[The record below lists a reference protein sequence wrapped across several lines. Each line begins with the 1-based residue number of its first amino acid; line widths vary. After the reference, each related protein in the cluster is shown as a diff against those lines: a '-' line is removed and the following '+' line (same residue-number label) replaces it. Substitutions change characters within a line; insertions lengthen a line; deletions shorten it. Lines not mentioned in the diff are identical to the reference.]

1 MTTENNN
8 VNNIE
13 ATGVNPTV
21 DSGATEQVKP
31 TQENTTVEGV
41 TEKVQENPV
50 EGPTSP
56 VDNQGNINTQV
67 DNKNATTDQPDAS
80 NKTSDEVDDLKRK
93 LEEYRLKEEE
103 LKNLSQRLG
112 TDKQGD
118 VQIAAAYQQL
128 DIVNN
133 QAQQAYIQLC
143 NEFGVDY
150 RPDKIEASAKEL
162 LEKNPQGYY
171 DLQYRLNQ
179 LDTIVENKR
188 AEVGN
193 FIHARQMETARAKY
207 EQVLNASPAI
217 ANAMNAYL
225 GANQGYNPIE
235 LMDNFMELATPM
247 YREAFEYGKLYAQQ
261 EAMKANN
268 QPANILN
275 NSTIVNNSGYTAE
288 TPKIFTRTEI
298 ANMDDATFAKYE
310 KEIDRQV
317 KAGLI
322 K

>member
-1 MTTENNN
+1 MTTENTNT
-8 VNNIE
+8 NITE
-13 ATGVNPTV
+13 ATSVNTTV
-21 DSGATEQVKP
+21 DSGATEQAIV
-31 TQENTTVEGV
+31 QENTTVDGV
-41 TEKVQENPV
+41 TEKVQENLV
-50 EGPTSP
+50 EGPTTL
-56 VDNQGNINTQV
+56 VDNQGDINTQV
-67 DNKNATTDQPDAS
+67 DNKNATTDQPDTS
-80 NKTSDEVDDLKRK
+80 NEMNDLKRQ

-150 RPDKIEASAKEL
+150 RPDRIEASAKEL

-179 LDTIVENKR
+179 LDGIVEAKR

-207 EQVLNASPAI
+207 EQVLNASPAM
-217 ANAMNAYL
+217 ASAMNAYL
-225 GANQGYNPIE
+225 GANQGHNPIE
-235 LMDNFMELATPM
+235 LMDGFMELATPM

-275 NSTIVNNSGYTAE
+275 NNTIVNNTGYTAE
-288 TPKIFTRTEI
+288 APKLFTRAEI
-298 ANMDDATFAKYE
+298 ANMDDRTFAKYE
-310 KEIDRQV
+310 KEIDRQY

>member
-1 MTTENNN
+1 MENENT
-8 VNNIE
+8 NIIN
-13 ATGVNPTV
+13 TGVDTTV
-21 DSGATEQVKP
+21 DSGATGQIDT
-31 TQENTTVEGV
+31 TQENTTVDSI
-41 TEKVQENPV
+41 TENVQENPV
-50 EGPTSP
+50 EGPTTP
-56 VDNQGNINTQV
+56 VDNQGDINTQV
-67 DNKNATTDQPDAS
+67 DNKNATTDHPDTS
-80 NKTSDEVDDLKRK
+80 NEMNDLKRQ

-150 RPDKIEASAKEL
+150 RPDRIEASAKEL

-193 FIHARQMETARAKY
+193 YIYQRQMQAAHAKY
-207 EQVLNASPAI
+207 NQVLNASPAM
-217 ANAMNAYL
+217 ANAMNAYI
-225 GANQGYNPIE
+225 GANQGHNPIE
-235 LMDNFMELATPM
+235 LMDGFMELATPM

-261 EAMKANN
+261 EAMKAAQ
-268 QPANILN
+268 QPAQVLN
-275 NSTIVNNSGYTAE
+275 NNTITTNTTHTVDLPTTLTLADVEKMDVKTYAKNAALIDKLYAE
-288 TPKIFTRTEI
+288 GKL
-298 ANMDDATFAKYE
+298 K
-310 KEIDRQV
+310 
-317 KAGLI
+317 
-322 K
+322 

>member
-1 MTTENNN
+1 MENENTN
-8 VNNIE
+8 IVN
-13 ATGVNPTV
+13 TGVDATV
-21 DSGATEQVKP
+21 DSGATEQTIV
-31 TQENTTVEGV
+31 QENTTVDSV
-41 TEKVQENPV
+41 TENVQENPV
-50 EGPTSP
+50 EGPTTL
-56 VDNQGNINTQV
+56 VDNQGDINTQV
-67 DNKNATTDQPDAS
+67 DNKNATTDQPDTS
-80 NKTSDEVDDLKRK
+80 NEMNDLKRQ

-150 RPDKIEASAKEL
+150 RPDRIEASAKEL

-193 FIHARQMETARAKY
+193 FIYQRQMQTAQAKY
-207 EQVLNASPAI
+207 NQVLNASPAM

-235 LMDNFMELATPM
+235 LMDGFMELATPM

-261 EAMKANN
+261 EAMKAAQ
-268 QPANILN
+268 QPAQVLN
-275 NSTIVNNSGYTAE
+275 NNTITTNTTHSVDLPTTLTLADVEKMDVKTYAKNAALIDKLYAE
-288 TPKIFTRTEI
+288 GKL
-298 ANMDDATFAKYE
+298 K
-310 KEIDRQV
+310 
-317 KAGLI
+317 
-322 K
+322 

>member
-1 MTTENNN
+1 MTTENTNT
-8 VNNIE
+8 NITE
-13 ATGVNPTV
+13 ATSVNTTV
-21 DSGATEQVKP
+21 DSGATEQAI
-31 TQENTTVEGV
+31 TQENTTVDGV
-41 TEKVQENPV
+41 TEKVQENLV
-50 EGPTSP
+50 EGPTTL
-56 VDNQGNINTQV
+56 VDNQGDINTQV
-67 DNKNATTDQPDAS
+67 DNKNATTDQPDTS
-80 NKTSDEVDDLKRK
+80 NEMNDLKRQ

-150 RPDKIEASAKEL
+150 RPDRIEASAKEL

-179 LDTIVENKR
+179 LDGIVEAKR

-207 EQVLNASPAI
+207 EQVLNASPAM
-217 ANAMNAYL
+217 ASAMNAYL
-225 GANQGYNPIE
+225 GANQGHNPIE
-235 LMDNFMELATPM
+235 LMDGFMELATPM

-275 NSTIVNNSGYTAE
+275 NNTIVNNTGYTAE
-288 TPKIFTRTEI
+288 APKLFTRAEI

-310 KEIDRQV
+310 KEIDRQA

>member
-1 MTTENNN
+1 MENENTN
-8 VNNIE
+8 IVN
-13 ATGVNPTV
+13 TGVDATV
-21 DSGATEQVKP
+21 DSGATEQAI
-31 TQENTTVEGV
+31 TQENTTVDGI
-41 TEKVQENPV
+41 TENVQENPV
-50 EGPTSP
+50 EGPTTL
-56 VDNQGNINTQV
+56 VDNQGDINTQV
-67 DNKNATTDQPDAS
+67 DNKNATTDQPDTS
-80 NKTSDEVDDLKRK
+80 NEMNDLKRQ

-112 TDKQGD
+112 TDRQGD

-150 RPDKIEASAKEL
+150 RPEKIEASAKEL

-193 FIHARQMETARAKY
+193 YIYQRQMQAAHAKY
-207 EQVLNASPAI
+207 NQVLNASPAM

-225 GANQGYNPIE
+225 GANQGHNPIE
-235 LMDNFMELATPM
+235 LMDGFMELATPM

-261 EAMKANN
+261 EAMRAAQ
-268 QPANILN
+268 QPAQVLN
-275 NSTIVNNSGYTAE
+275 NNTITTNTTHSVDLPTTLTLADVEKMDVKTYAKNAALIDKLYAE
-288 TPKIFTRTEI
+288 GKL
-298 ANMDDATFAKYE
+298 K
-310 KEIDRQV
+310 
-317 KAGLI
+317 
-322 K
+322 

>member
-1 MTTENNN
+1 MENENTN
-8 VNNIE
+8 IVN
-13 ATGVNPTV
+13 TGVDATV
-21 DSGATEQVKP
+21 DSGATEQAI
-31 TQENTTVEGV
+31 TQENTTVDGI
-41 TEKVQENPV
+41 TENVQENPV
-50 EGPTSP
+50 EGPTTL
-56 VDNQGNINTQV
+56 VDNQGDINTQV
-67 DNKNATTDQPDAS
+67 DNKNATTDQPDTS
-80 NKTSDEVDDLKRK
+80 NEMNDLKRQ

-150 RPDKIEASAKEL
+150 RPDRIEASAKEL

-193 FIHARQMETARAKY
+193 YIYQRQMQAAHAKY
-207 EQVLNASPAI
+207 NQVLNASPAM
-217 ANAMNAYL
+217 ANAMNAYI

-235 LMDNFMELATPM
+235 LMDGFMELATPM

-261 EAMKANN
+261 EAMKAAQ
-268 QPANILN
+268 QPAQVLN
-275 NSTIVNNSGYTAE
+275 NNTITTNTTHSVDLPTTLTLADVEKMDVKTYAKNAALIDKLYAE
-288 TPKIFTRTEI
+288 GKL
-298 ANMDDATFAKYE
+298 K
-310 KEIDRQV
+310 
-317 KAGLI
+317 
-322 K
+322 

>member
-1 MTTENNN
+1 MENENTN
-8 VNNIE
+8 IVN
-13 ATGVNPTV
+13 TGVDATV
-21 DSGATEQVKP
+21 DSGATEQAIV
-31 TQENTTVEGV
+31 QENTTVDGI
-41 TEKVQENPV
+41 TENVGDSPV
-50 EGPTSP
+50 EGPTTP
-56 VDNQGNINTQV
+56 VDNQGDINTQV
-67 DNKNATTDQPDAS
+67 DNKNATTDQPD
-80 NKTSDEVDDLKRK
+80 TSDDVNDLKRQ

-150 RPDKIEASAKEL
+150 RPDRIEASAKEL

-193 FIHARQMETARAKY
+193 YIYQRQMQAAQAKY
-207 EQVLNASPAI
+207 NQVLNASPAM
-217 ANAMNAYL
+217 ANAMNAYI
-225 GANQGYNPIE
+225 GANQGHNPIE
-235 LMDNFMELATPM
+235 LMDGFMELATPM

-261 EAMKANN
+261 EAMKAAQ
-268 QPANILN
+268 QPAQVLN
-275 NSTIVNNSGYTAE
+275 NNTITNNTSHSVDLPTTLTLADIEKMDVKTYAKNAALIDKLYAE
-288 TPKIFTRTEI
+288 GKL
-298 ANMDDATFAKYE
+298 K
-310 KEIDRQV
+310 
-317 KAGLI
+317 
-322 K
+322 

>member
-1 MTTENNN
+1 MENENTN
-8 VNNIE
+8 IVN
-13 ATGVNPTV
+13 TGVDATV
-21 DSGATEQVKP
+21 DSGATEQAIV
-31 TQENTTVEGV
+31 QENTTVDGI
-41 TEKVQENPV
+41 TENVQENPV
-50 EGPTSP
+50 EGPTTL
-56 VDNQGNINTQV
+56 VDNQGDINTQV
-67 DNKNATTDQPDAS
+67 DNKNATTDQPDTS
-80 NKTSDEVDDLKRK
+80 NEMNDLKRQ

-150 RPDKIEASAKEL
+150 RPDRIEASAKEL

-193 FIHARQMETARAKY
+193 YIYQRQMQAAHAKY
-207 EQVLNASPAI
+207 NQVLNASPAM

-225 GANQGYNPIE
+225 GANQGHNPIE
-235 LMDNFMELATPM
+235 LMDGFMELATPM

-261 EAMKANN
+261 EAMKAAQ
-268 QPANILN
+268 QPAQVLN
-275 NSTIVNNSGYTAE
+275 NNTITTNTTHSVDLPTTLTLADVEKMDVKTYAKNAALIDKLYAE
-288 TPKIFTRTEI
+288 GKLR
-298 ANMDDATFAKYE
+298 
-310 KEIDRQV
+310 
-317 KAGLI
+317 
-322 K
+322 

>member
-1 MTTENNN
+1 MENENTN
-8 VNNIE
+8 IVN
-13 ATGVNPTV
+13 TGVDATV
-21 DSGATEQVKP
+21 DSGATEQAI
-31 TQENTTVEGV
+31 TQENTTVDGI
-41 TEKVQENPV
+41 TENVQENPV
-50 EGPTSP
+50 EGPTTL
-56 VDNQGNINTQV
+56 VDNQGDINTQV
-67 DNKNATTDQPDAS
+67 DNKNATTDQPDTS
-80 NKTSDEVDDLKRK
+80 NEMNDLKRQ

-150 RPDKIEASAKEL
+150 RPDRIEASAKEL

-193 FIHARQMETARAKY
+193 YIYQRQMQAAHAKY
-207 EQVLNASPAI
+207 NQVLNASPAM

-235 LMDNFMELATPM
+235 LMDGFMELATPM

-261 EAMKANN
+261 EAMKAAQ
-268 QPANILN
+268 QPAQVLN
-275 NSTIVNNSGYTAE
+275 NNTITTNTTHSVDLPTTLTLADVEKMDVKTYAKNAALIDKLYAE
-288 TPKIFTRTEI
+288 GKLR
-298 ANMDDATFAKYE
+298 
-310 KEIDRQV
+310 
-317 KAGLI
+317 
-322 K
+322 

>member
-1 MTTENNN
+1 MENENTN
-8 VNNIE
+8 IVN
-13 ATGVNPTV
+13 TGVDTTV
-21 DSGATEQVKP
+21 DSGATEQVNT
-31 TQENTTVEGV
+31 TQENTTVEGT
-41 TEKVQENPV
+41 TENVGDNPV
-50 EGPTSP
+50 EGPITD
-56 VDNQGNINTQV
+56 VNDTEGINTQV
-67 DNKNATTDQPDAS
+67 DNKNSTTDHLD
-80 NKTSDEVDDLKRK
+80 TSEDVNVLKRQ

-118 VQIAAAYQQL
+118 IQIAAAYQQL

-150 RPDKIEASAKEL
+150 RPDRIEASAKEL

-193 FIHARQMETARAKY
+193 YIYQKQMQTARAKY
-207 EQVLNASPAI
+207 DNVLNASPAMM
-217 ANAMNAYL
+217 NAMNAYL
-225 GANQGYNPIE
+225 GANQGHNPIE
-235 LMDNFMELATPM
+235 LMDGFMELATPM

-261 EAMKANN
+261 EAIKAAQ
-268 QPANILN
+268 QPAQVLN
-275 NSTIVNNSGYTAE
+275 NNTITNNTSHSVDLPTTLTLADVEKMDVKTYAKNAALIDKLYAE
-288 TPKIFTRTEI
+288 GKL
-298 ANMDDATFAKYE
+298 K
-310 KEIDRQV
+310 
-317 KAGLI
+317 
-322 K
+322 

>member
-1 MTTENNN
+1 MTTENTNT
-8 VNNIE
+8 NITE
-13 ATGVNPTV
+13 ATSVNTTV
-21 DSGATEQVKP
+21 DSGTTEQLNV
-31 TQENTTVEGV
+31 QENTTVDGV
-41 TEKVQENPV
+41 TEKVQENLV
-50 EGPTSP
+50 EGPTTP
-56 VDNQGNINTQV
+56 VDNQGDINTQV
-67 DNKNATTDQPDAS
+67 DNKNATTDQPDTS
-80 NKTSDEVDDLKRK
+80 NEMNDLKRQ

-150 RPDKIEASAKEL
+150 RPDRIEASAKEL

-179 LDTIVENKR
+179 LDGIVEAKR

-207 EQVLNASPAI
+207 EQVLNASPAM
-217 ANAMNAYL
+217 ASAMNAYL
-225 GANQGYNPIE
+225 GANQGHNPIE
-235 LMDNFMELATPM
+235 LMDGFMELATPM

-275 NSTIVNNSGYTAE
+275 NNTIVNNTGYTAE
-288 TPKIFTRTEI
+288 APKLFTRAEI
-298 ANMDDATFAKYE
+298 ANMDDRTFAKYE
-310 KEIDRQV
+310 KEIDRQY

>member
-1 MTTENNN
+1 MTTENTNT
-8 VNNIE
+8 NITE
-13 ATGVNPTV
+13 ATSVNTTV
-21 DSGATEQVKP
+21 DSGATEQAIV
-31 TQENTTVEGV
+31 QENTTVDGV
-41 TEKVQENPV
+41 TEKVQENLV
-50 EGPTSP
+50 EGPTTL
-56 VDNQGNINTQV
+56 VDNQGDINTQV
-67 DNKNATTDQPDAS
+67 DNKNATTDQPDTS
-80 NKTSDEVDDLKRK
+80 NEMNDLKRQ

-150 RPDKIEASAKEL
+150 RPDRIEASAKEL

-188 AEVGN
+188 TEVGN

-207 EQVLNASPAI
+207 EQVLNASPAM
-217 ANAMNAYL
+217 ASAMNAYL
-225 GANQGYNPIE
+225 GANQGHNPIE
-235 LMDNFMELATPM
+235 LMDGFMELATPM

-275 NSTIVNNSGYTAE
+275 NNTIVNNTGYTAE
-288 TPKIFTRTEI
+288 APRLFTRAEI
-298 ANMDDATFAKYE
+298 ANMDDRTFAKYE
-310 KEIDRQV
+310 KEIDRQY

>member
-1 MTTENNN
+1 MTTENTNTN
-8 VNNIE
+8 ITDATSVN
-13 ATGVNPTV
+13 TTV
-21 DSGATEQVKP
+21 DSGATEQAIV
-31 TQENTTVEGV
+31 QENTTVDGV
-41 TEKVQENPV
+41 TEKVQENLV
-50 EGPTSP
+50 EGPTTP
-56 VDNQGNINTQV
+56 VDTQGDINTQV
-67 DNKNATTDQPDAS
+67 DNKNATTDQPDTS
-80 NKTSDEVDDLKRK
+80 NATSEDVNDLKRQ

-150 RPDKIEASAKEL
+150 RPDRIEASAKEL

-179 LDTIVENKR
+179 LDTIVESKR
-188 AEVGN
+188 TEVGN

-207 EQVLNASPAI
+207 EQVLNASPAMM
-217 ANAMNAYL
+217 NAMNAYL
-225 GANQGYNPIE
+225 GANQGHNPIE
-235 LMDNFMELATPM
+235 LMDGFMELATPM

-275 NSTIVNNSGYTAE
+275 NNTIVNNTGYTAE
-288 TPKIFTRTEI
+288 APKLFTRAEI
-298 ANMDDATFAKYE
+298 ANMDDRTFAKYE
-310 KEIDRQV
+310 KEIDRQY

>member
-1 MTTENNN
+1 MTTENTNT
-8 VNNIE
+8 NITE
-13 ATGVNPTV
+13 ATSVNTTV
-21 DSGATEQVKP
+21 DSGTTEQLNV
-31 TQENTTVEGV
+31 QENTTVDGV
-41 TEKVQENPV
+41 TEKVQENLV
-50 EGPTSP
+50 EGPTTL
-56 VDNQGNINTQV
+56 VDNQGDINTQV
-67 DNKNATTDQPDAS
+67 DNKNATTDQPDTS
-80 NKTSDEVDDLKRK
+80 NEMNDLKRQ

-150 RPDKIEASAKEL
+150 RPERIEASAKEL

-207 EQVLNASPAI
+207 EQVLNASPAM
-217 ANAMNAYL
+217 ASAMNAYL
-225 GANQGYNPIE
+225 GANQGHNPIE
-235 LMDNFMELATPM
+235 LMDGFMELATPM

-275 NSTIVNNSGYTAE
+275 NNTIVNNTGYTAE
-288 TPKIFTRTEI
+288 APKLFTRAEI
-298 ANMDDATFAKYE
+298 ANMDDRTFAKYE
-310 KEIDRQV
+310 KEIDRQY

>member
-1 MTTENNN
+1 MTTENTNT
-8 VNNIE
+8 NITE
-13 ATGVNPTV
+13 ATSVNTTV
-21 DSGATEQVKP
+21 DSGATEQAI
-31 TQENTTVEGV
+31 TQENTTVDGV
-41 TEKVQENPV
+41 TEKVQENLV
-50 EGPTSP
+50 EGPTTP
-56 VDNQGNINTQV
+56 VDNQGDINTQV
-67 DNKNATTDQPDAS
+67 DNKNATTDQPDTS
-80 NKTSDEVDDLKRK
+80 NEMNDLKRQ

-150 RPDKIEASAKEL
+150 RPDRIEASAKEL

-193 FIHARQMETARAKY
+193 YIYQRQMQAAHAKY
-207 EQVLNASPAI
+207 NQVLNASPAM

-235 LMDNFMELATPM
+235 LMDGFMELATPM

-275 NSTIVNNSGYTAE
+275 NNTIVNNTGYTAE
-288 TPKIFTRTEI
+288 APKLFTRAEI

-310 KEIDRQV
+310 KEIDRQA

>member
-1 MTTENNN
+1 MTTENTNT
-8 VNNIE
+8 NITE
-13 ATGVNPTV
+13 ATSVNTTV
-21 DSGATEQVKP
+21 DSGATEQAI
-31 TQENTTVEGV
+31 TQENTTVDGV
-41 TEKVQENPV
+41 TEKVQENLV
-50 EGPTSP
+50 EGPTTL
-56 VDNQGNINTQV
+56 VDNQGDINTQV
-67 DNKNATTDQPDAS
+67 DNKNATTDQPDTS
-80 NKTSDEVDDLKRK
+80 NEMNDLKRQ

-150 RPDKIEASAKEL
+150 RPDRIEASAKEL

-207 EQVLNASPAI
+207 EQVLNASPAM
-217 ANAMNAYL
+217 ASAMNAYL
-225 GANQGYNPIE
+225 GANQGHNPIE
-235 LMDNFMELATPM
+235 LMDGFMELATPM

-275 NSTIVNNSGYTAE
+275 NNTIVNNTGYTAE
-288 TPKIFTRTEI
+288 APKLFTRAEI

-310 KEIDRQV
+310 KEIDRQA

>member
-1 MTTENNN
+1 MTTENTNT
-8 VNNIE
+8 NITE
-13 ATGVNPTV
+13 ATSVNTTV
-21 DSGATEQVKP
+21 DSGATEQAIV
-31 TQENTTVEGV
+31 QENTTVDGV
-41 TEKVQENPV
+41 TEKVQENLV
-50 EGPTSP
+50 EGPTTL
-56 VDNQGNINTQV
+56 VDNQGDINTQV
-67 DNKNATTDQPDAS
+67 DNKNATTDQPDTS
-80 NKTSDEVDDLKRK
+80 NEMNDLKRQ

-150 RPDKIEASAKEL
+150 RPDRIEASAKEL

-207 EQVLNASPAI
+207 EQVLNASPAM
-217 ANAMNAYL
+217 ASAMNAYL
-225 GANQGYNPIE
+225 GANQGHNPIE
-235 LMDNFMELATPM
+235 LMDGFMELATPM

-275 NSTIVNNSGYTAE
+275 NNTIVNNTGYTAE
-288 TPKIFTRTEI
+288 APKLFTRAEI

>member
-1 MTTENNN
+1 MTTENTNT
-8 VNNIE
+8 NINTE
-13 ATGVNPTV
+13 ATSVNTTV
-21 DSGATEQVKP
+21 DSGATEQAIV
-31 TQENTTVEGV
+31 QENTTVDGV
-41 TEKVQENPV
+41 TEKVQENLV
-50 EGPTSP
+50 EGPTTL
-56 VDNQGNINTQV
+56 VDNQGDINTQV
-67 DNKNATTDQPDAS
+67 DNKNATTDQPDTS
-80 NKTSDEVDDLKRK
+80 NEINDLKRQ

-150 RPDKIEASAKEL
+150 RPDRIEASAKEL

-179 LDTIVENKR
+179 LDGIVEAKR
-188 AEVGN
+188 AEIGN
-193 FIHARQMETARAKY
+193 FVHQKQMATARAKY
-207 EQVLNASPAI
+207 EQVLNASPAM

-225 GANQGYNPIE
+225 GANQGHNPIE
-235 LMDNFMELATPM
+235 LMDGFMELATPM

-261 EAMKANN
+261 EAIKANN

-275 NSTIVNNSGYTAE
+275 NNTIVNNNGYAAE
-288 TPKIFTRTEI
+288 APRVFTRAEI
-298 ANMDDATFAKYE
+298 ARMDDATYAKYE

>member
-1 MTTENNN
+1 MTTENTNT
-8 VNNIE
+8 NITE
-13 ATGVNPTV
+13 ATSVNTTV
-21 DSGATEQVKP
+21 DSGATEQLNV
-31 TQENTTVEGV
+31 QENTTVDGV
-41 TEKVQENPV
+41 TEKVQENLV
-50 EGPTSP
+50 EGPTTP
-56 VDNQGNINTQV
+56 VDNQGDINTQV
-67 DNKNATTDQPDAS
+67 GNKNATTDQPDTS
-80 NKTSDEVDDLKRK
+80 NEMNDLKRQ

-150 RPDKIEASAKEL
+150 RPDRIEASAKEL

-179 LDTIVENKR
+179 LDGIVEAKR

-207 EQVLNASPAI
+207 EQVLNASPAM
-217 ANAMNAYL
+217 ASAMNAYL
-225 GANQGYNPIE
+225 GANQGHNPIE
-235 LMDNFMELATPM
+235 LMDGFMELATPM

-275 NSTIVNNSGYTAE
+275 NNTIVNNTGYTAE
-288 TPKIFTRTEI
+288 APKLFTRAEI

-310 KEIDRQV
+310 KEIDRQYRS
-317 KAGLI
+317 GLI
-322 K
+322 R

>member
-1 MTTENNN
+1 MENENTN
-8 VNNIE
+8 IVN
-13 ATGVNPTV
+13 TGVDATV
-21 DSGATEQVKP
+21 DSGATGQVDT
-31 TQENTTVEGV
+31 TQENTTVDSV
-41 TEKVQENPV
+41 TENVGDSPV
-50 EGPTSP
+50 EGPTTP
-56 VDNQGNINTQV
+56 VDNQGDINTQV
-67 DNKNATTDQPDAS
+67 DNKNATTDQPD
-80 NKTSDEVDDLKRK
+80 TSDDVNDLKRQ

-150 RPDKIEASAKEL
+150 RPDRIEASAKEL

-193 FIHARQMETARAKY
+193 YIYQRQMQAAHAKY
-207 EQVLNASPAI
+207 NQVLNASPAM
-217 ANAMNAYL
+217 ANAMNAYI
-225 GANQGYNPIE
+225 GANQGHNPIE
-235 LMDNFMELATPM
+235 LMDGFMELATPM

-261 EAMKANN
+261 EAMKAAQ
-268 QPANILN
+268 QPAQVLN
-275 NSTIVNNSGYTAE
+275 NNTITNNTSHSVDLPTTLTLADVEKMDVKTYAKNAALIDKLYAE
-288 TPKIFTRTEI
+288 GKL
-298 ANMDDATFAKYE
+298 K
-310 KEIDRQV
+310 
-317 KAGLI
+317 
-322 K
+322 

>member
-1 MTTENNN
+1 MTTENTNT
-8 VNNIE
+8 NITE
-13 ATGVNPTV
+13 ATSVNTTV
-21 DSGATEQVKP
+21 DSGATEQAIA
-31 TQENTTVEGV
+31 QENTTVDGV
-41 TEKVQENPV
+41 TEKVQENLV
-50 EGPTSP
+50 EGPTTP
-56 VDNQGNINTQV
+56 VDNQGDINTQV
-67 DNKNATTDQPDAS
+67 DNKNATTDQPDTS
-80 NKTSDEVDDLKRK
+80 NEMNDLKRQ

-150 RPDKIEASAKEL
+150 RPDRIEASAKEL

-179 LDTIVENKR
+179 LDGIVEAKR

-207 EQVLNASPAI
+207 EQVLNASPAM
-217 ANAMNAYL
+217 ASAMNAYL
-225 GANQGYNPIE
+225 GANQGHNPIE
-235 LMDNFMELATPM
+235 LMDGFMELATPM

-275 NSTIVNNSGYTAE
+275 NNTIVNNTGYTAE
-288 TPKIFTRTEI
+288 APKLFTRAEI

-310 KEIDRQV
+310 KEIDRQYRS
-317 KAGLI
+317 GLI
-322 K
+322 R

>member
-1 MTTENNN
+1 MTTENTNTN
-8 VNNIE
+8 ITDATSVN
-13 ATGVNPTV
+13 TTV
-21 DSGATEQVKP
+21 DSGATEQAIA
-31 TQENTTVEGV
+31 QENTTVDGI
-41 TEKVQENPV
+41 TEKVQENLV
-50 EGPTSP
+50 EGPTTP
-56 VDNQGNINTQV
+56 VDNQGDINTQV
-67 DNKNATTDQPDAS
+67 DNKNATTDQPDTS
-80 NKTSDEVDDLKRK
+80 NEMNDLKRQ

-150 RPDKIEASAKEL
+150 RPDRIEASAKEL

-207 EQVLNASPAI
+207 EQVLNASPAM
-217 ANAMNAYL
+217 ASAMNAYL
-225 GANQGYNPIE
+225 GANQGHNPIE
-235 LMDNFMELATPM
+235 LMDGFMELATPM

-275 NSTIVNNSGYTAE
+275 NNTIVNNTGYTAE
-288 TPKIFTRTEI
+288 APKLFTRAEI
-298 ANMDDATFAKYE
+298 ANMDDRTFAKYE
-310 KEIDRQV
+310 KEIDRQY

>member
-1 MTTENNN
+1 MENENTN
-8 VNNIE
+8 IVN
-13 ATGVNPTV
+13 TGVDTTV
-21 DSGATEQVKP
+21 DSGATEQVNT
-31 TQENTTVEGV
+31 TQENTAVEGT
-41 TEKVQENPV
+41 TENVHKNPV
-50 EGPTSP
+50 EGPTTD
-56 VDNQGNINTQV
+56 VNNTEGINTQV
-67 DNKNATTDQPDAS
+67 DDKNATTDQLDTS
-80 NKTSDEVDDLKRK
+80 NDVNVLKRQ

-118 VQIAAAYQQL
+118 IQIAAAYQQL

-150 RPDKIEASAKEL
+150 RPDRIEASAKEL

-193 FIHARQMETARAKY
+193 YIYQRQMQTARAKY
-207 EQVLNASPAI
+207 DNVLNASPAM

-225 GANQGYNPIE
+225 GANQGHNPIE
-235 LMDNFMELATPM
+235 LMDGFMELATPM

-261 EAMKANN
+261 EAIKAAQ
-268 QPANILN
+268 QPAQVLN
-275 NSTIVNNSGYTAE
+275 NSTITNNTSHSVDLPTTLTLADVEKMDVKTYAKNAALIDKLYAE
-288 TPKIFTRTEI
+288 GKL
-298 ANMDDATFAKYE
+298 K
-310 KEIDRQV
+310 
-317 KAGLI
+317 
-322 K
+322 

>member
-1 MTTENNN
+1 MTTENTNT
-8 VNNIE
+8 NITE
-13 ATGVNPTV
+13 ATSVNTTV
-21 DSGATEQVKP
+21 DSGATEQAI
-31 TQENTTVEGV
+31 TQENTTVDGV
-41 TEKVQENPV
+41 TEKVQENLV
-50 EGPTSP
+50 EGPTTL
-56 VDNQGNINTQV
+56 VDNQGDINTQV
-67 DNKNATTDQPDAS
+67 DNKNATTDQPDTS
-80 NKTSDEVDDLKRK
+80 NEMNDLKRQ

-150 RPDKIEASAKEL
+150 RPDRIEASAKEL

-179 LDTIVENKR
+179 LDGIVEAKR

-207 EQVLNASPAI
+207 EQVLNASPAM
-217 ANAMNAYL
+217 ASAMNAYL
-225 GANQGYNPIE
+225 GANQGHNPIE
-235 LMDNFMELATPM
+235 LMDGFMELATPM

-275 NSTIVNNSGYTAE
+275 NNTIVNNTGYTAE
-288 TPKIFTRTEI
+288 APKLFTRAEI

-310 KEIDRQV
+310 KEIDRQY

>member
-1 MTTENNN
+1 MENENTN
-8 VNNIE
+8 IVN
-13 ATGVNPTV
+13 TGVDATV
-21 DSGATEQVKP
+21 DSGATEQAIV
-31 TQENTTVEGV
+31 QENTTVDGI
-41 TEKVQENPV
+41 TENVQENPV
-50 EGPTSP
+50 GGPTTP
-56 VDNQGNINTQV
+56 VDNQGDINTQV

-80 NKTSDEVDDLKRK
+80 DDVNDLKRQ

-150 RPDKIEASAKEL
+150 RPEKIEASAKEL

-193 FIHARQMETARAKY
+193 YIYQRQMQAAHAKY
-207 EQVLNASPAI
+207 NQVLNASPAM

-225 GANQGYNPIE
+225 GANQGHNPIE
-235 LMDNFMELATPM
+235 LMDGFMELATPM

-261 EAMKANN
+261 EAMKAAQ
-268 QPANILN
+268 QPAQVLN
-275 NSTIVNNSGYTAE
+275 NNTITTNTSHSVDLPTTLTLADVEKMDVKTYAKNAALIDKLYAE
-288 TPKIFTRTEI
+288 GKL
-298 ANMDDATFAKYE
+298 K
-310 KEIDRQV
+310 
-317 KAGLI
+317 
-322 K
+322 

>member
-1 MTTENNN
+1 MTTENTNTN
-8 VNNIE
+8 ITDATSVN
-13 ATGVNPTV
+13 TTV
-21 DSGATEQVKP
+21 DSGATEQAIV
-31 TQENTTVEGV
+31 QENTTVDGV
-41 TEKVQENPV
+41 TEKVQENLV
-50 EGPTSP
+50 EGPTTP
-56 VDNQGNINTQV
+56 VDNQGDINTQV
-67 DNKNATTDQPDAS
+67 DNKNATTDQPDTS
-80 NKTSDEVDDLKRK
+80 NEMNDLKRQ

-150 RPDKIEASAKEL
+150 RPDRIEASAKEL

-179 LDTIVENKR
+179 LDTIVESKR
-188 AEVGN
+188 TEVGN

-207 EQVLNASPAI
+207 EQVLNASPAMM
-217 ANAMNAYL
+217 NAMNAYL
-225 GANQGYNPIE
+225 GANQGHNPIE
-235 LMDNFMELATPM
+235 LMDGFMELATPM

-275 NSTIVNNSGYTAE
+275 NNTIVNNTGYTAE
-288 TPKIFTRTEI
+288 APKLFTRAEI
-298 ANMDDATFAKYE
+298 ANMDDRTFANYE
-310 KEIDRQV
+310 KEIDRQY

>member
-1 MTTENNN
+1 MTTENTNTN
-8 VNNIE
+8 ITETTSVN
-13 ATGVNPTV
+13 TTV
-21 DSGATEQVKP
+21 DGGATEQVIV
-31 TQENTTVEGV
+31 QENTTVDSV
-41 TEKVQENPV
+41 TENVQENLV
-50 EGPTSP
+50 EGPTTP
-56 VDNQGNINTQV
+56 IDNQGDINTQV
-67 DNKNATTDQPDAS
+67 DNKNATTDRPDV
-80 NKTSDEVDDLKRK
+80 SDDVNDLKRQ

-150 RPDKIEASAKEL
+150 RPDRIEASAKEL

-188 AEVGN
+188 AEVNN
-193 FIHARQMETARAKY
+193 FIHARQMETAKAKY
-207 EQVLNASPAI
+207 EQVLNASPAM
-217 ANAMNAYL
+217 ASAMNAYL
-225 GANQGYNPIE
+225 GANQGHNPIE
-235 LMDNFMELATPM
+235 LMDGFMELATPM

-275 NSTIVNNSGYTAE
+275 NNTIVNNTGYTAE
-288 TPKIFTRTEI
+288 APKVFTRAEI
-298 ANMDDATFAKYE
+298 ANMDDRTFAKYE
-310 KEIDRQV
+310 KEIDRQY

>member
-1 MTTENNN
+1 MENENT
-8 VNNIE
+8 NITNAGVDATVDNG
-13 ATGVNPTV
+13 ATGQV
-21 DSGATEQVKP
+21 DTA
-31 TQENTTVEGV
+31 QENTTVDGV
-41 TEKVQENPV
+41 TENVDNNPV
-50 EGPTSP
+50 EGPTTP
-56 VDNQGNINTQV
+56 VDNQEDINTQV

-80 NKTSDEVDDLKRK
+80 NEMNELKRQ

-150 RPDKIEASAKEL
+150 RPDRIEASAKEL

-193 FIHARQMETARAKY
+193 YIYQRQMQTAQAKY
-207 EQVLNASPAI
+207 NQVLNASPAM
-217 ANAMNAYL
+217 ANAMNTYL
-225 GANQGYNPIE
+225 GANQGHNPIE
-235 LMDNFMELATPM
+235 LMDGFMELAGPM
-247 YREAFEYGKLYAQQ
+247 YKEAFEYGKLYAQQ
-261 EAMKANN
+261 EAIKANQ
-268 QPANILN
+268 QPANVLN
-275 NSTIVNNSGYTAE
+275 NNTITTNTTHSVDLPTSLTLADVE
-288 TPKIFTRTEI
+288 K
-298 ANMDDATFAKYE
+298 MDVKTYAKNAAL
-310 KEIDRQV
+310 IDRLYAEG
-317 KAGLI
+317 KL

>member
-1 MTTENNN
+1 MTTENTNTN
-8 VNNIE
+8 ITDATSVN
-13 ATGVNPTV
+13 TTV
-21 DSGATEQVKP
+21 DSGATEQAIA
-31 TQENTTVEGV
+31 QENTTVDGI
-41 TEKVQENPV
+41 TEKVQENLV
-50 EGPTSP
+50 EGPTTL
-56 VDNQGNINTQV
+56 VDNQGDINTQV
-67 DNKNATTDQPDAS
+67 DNKNATTDQPDTS
-80 NKTSDEVDDLKRK
+80 NEMNDLKRQ

-150 RPDKIEASAKEL
+150 RPDRIEASAKEL

-207 EQVLNASPAI
+207 EQVLNASPAM
-217 ANAMNAYL
+217 ASAMNAYL
-225 GANQGYNPIE
+225 GANQGHNPIE
-235 LMDNFMELATPM
+235 LMDGFMELATPM

-275 NSTIVNNSGYTAE
+275 NNTIVNNTGYTAE
-288 TPKIFTRTEI
+288 APKLFTRAEI
-298 ANMDDATFAKYE
+298 ANMDDRTFAKYE
-310 KEIDRQV
+310 KEIDRQY

>member
-1 MTTENNN
+1 MENENTN
-8 VNNIE
+8 IVN
-13 ATGVNPTV
+13 TGVDATV
-21 DSGATEQVKP
+21 DSGATEQAIV
-31 TQENTTVEGV
+31 QENTTVDGV
-41 TEKVQENPV
+41 TENVQENPV
-50 EGPTSP
+50 EGPITP
-56 VDNQGNINTQV
+56 VDNQGDINTQV
-67 DNKNATTDQPDAS
+67 DNKNATTDQPDTS
-80 NKTSDEVDDLKRK
+80 NEMNDLKRQ

-143 NEFGVDY
+143 NKFGVDY

-193 FIHARQMETARAKY
+193 YIYQRQMQAAHAKY
-207 EQVLNASPAI
+207 NQVLNASPAM
-217 ANAMNAYL
+217 ANAMNAYI
-225 GANQGYNPIE
+225 GANQGHNPIE
-235 LMDNFMELATPM
+235 LMDGFMELATPM

-261 EAMKANN
+261 EAMKAAQ
-268 QPANILN
+268 QPAQVLN
-275 NSTIVNNSGYTAE
+275 NNTITTNTSHSVDLPTTLTLADVEKMDVKTYAKNAALIDKLYAE
-288 TPKIFTRTEI
+288 GKL
-298 ANMDDATFAKYE
+298 K
-310 KEIDRQV
+310 
-317 KAGLI
+317 
-322 K
+322 

>member
-1 MTTENNN
+1 MTTENTNT
-8 VNNIE
+8 NITE
-13 ATGVNPTV
+13 ATSVNTTV
-21 DSGATEQVKP
+21 DSGATEQAIV
-31 TQENTTVEGV
+31 QENTTVDGV
-41 TEKVQENPV
+41 TEKVQENLV
-50 EGPTSP
+50 EGPTTL
-56 VDNQGNINTQV
+56 VDNQGDINTQV
-67 DNKNATTDQPDAS
+67 DNKNATTDQPDTS
-80 NKTSDEVDDLKRK
+80 NEMNDLKRQ

-150 RPDKIEASAKEL
+150 RPDRIEASAKEL

-207 EQVLNASPAI
+207 EQVLNASPAM
-217 ANAMNAYL
+217 ASAMNAYL
-225 GANQGYNPIE
+225 GANQGHNPIE
-235 LMDNFMELATPM
+235 LMDGFMELATPM

-275 NSTIVNNSGYTAE
+275 NNTIVNNTGYTAE
-288 TPKIFTRTEI
+288 APKLFTRAEI

-310 KEIDRQV
+310 KEIDRQY

>member
-1 MTTENNN
+1 MENENT
-8 VNNIE
+8 NIVD
-13 ATGVNPTV
+13 TGVDATV
-21 DSGATEQVKP
+21 DSGTTEQAI
-31 TQENTTVEGV
+31 TQENTTIDGI
-41 TEKVQENPV
+41 TENVQENPV
-50 EGPTSP
+50 EGPTTL
-56 VDNQGNINTQV
+56 VDNQGDINTQV
-67 DNKNATTDQPDAS
+67 DNKNATTDQPDTS
-80 NKTSDEVDDLKRK
+80 NEMNDLKRQ

-150 RPDKIEASAKEL
+150 RPDRIEASAKEL

-193 FIHARQMETARAKY
+193 YIYQRQMQAAHAKY
-207 EQVLNASPAI
+207 NQVLNASPAM

-225 GANQGYNPIE
+225 GANQGHNPIE
-235 LMDNFMELATPM
+235 LMDGFMELATPM

-261 EAMKANN
+261 EAMKAAQ
-268 QPANILN
+268 QPAQVLN
-275 NSTIVNNSGYTAE
+275 NNTITTNTTHSVDLPTTLTLADVEKMDVKTYAKNAALIDKLYAE
-288 TPKIFTRTEI
+288 GKL
-298 ANMDDATFAKYE
+298 K
-310 KEIDRQV
+310 
-317 KAGLI
+317 
-322 K
+322 

>member
-1 MTTENNN
+1 MENENTN
-8 VNNIE
+8 IVN
-13 ATGVNPTV
+13 TGVDATV
-21 DSGATEQVKP
+21 DSGATEQAI
-31 TQENTTVEGV
+31 TQENTTVDGI
-41 TEKVQENPV
+41 TENVQENPV
-50 EGPTSP
+50 EGPTTL
-56 VDNQGNINTQV
+56 VDNQGDINTQV
-67 DNKNATTDQPDAS
+67 DNKNATTDQPDTS
-80 NKTSDEVDDLKRK
+80 NEMNDLKRQ

-150 RPDKIEASAKEL
+150 RPDRIEASAKEL

-193 FIHARQMETARAKY
+193 YIYQRQMQAAHAKY
-207 EQVLNASPAI
+207 NQVLNASPAM

-235 LMDNFMELATPM
+235 LMDGFMELATPM

-261 EAMKANN
+261 EAMKAAQ
-268 QPANILN
+268 QPAQVLN
-275 NSTIVNNSGYTAE
+275 NNTITTNTTHSVDLPTTLTLADVEKMDVKTYAKNAALIDKLYAE
-288 TPKIFTRTEI
+288 GKL
-298 ANMDDATFAKYE
+298 K
-310 KEIDRQV
+310 
-317 KAGLI
+317 
-322 K
+322 

>member
-1 MTTENNN
+1 MTTENTNTN
-8 VNNIE
+8 ITDATSVN
-13 ATGVNPTV
+13 TTV
-21 DSGATEQVKP
+21 DSGATEQAIV
-31 TQENTTVEGV
+31 QENTTVDGV
-41 TEKVQENPV
+41 TEKVQENLV
-50 EGPTSP
+50 EGPTTP
-56 VDNQGNINTQV
+56 VDNQGDINTQV
-67 DNKNATTDQPDAS
+67 DNKNATTDQPDTS
-80 NKTSDEVDDLKRK
+80 NEMNDLKRQ

-150 RPDKIEASAKEL
+150 RPDRIEASAKEL

-179 LDTIVENKR
+179 LDTIVESKR
-188 AEVGN
+188 TEVGN

-207 EQVLNASPAI
+207 EQVLNASPAMM
-217 ANAMNAYL
+217 NAMNAYL
-225 GANQGYNPIE
+225 GANQGHNPIE
-235 LMDNFMELATPM
+235 LMDGFMELATPM

-275 NSTIVNNSGYTAE
+275 NNTIVNNTGYTAE
-288 TPKIFTRTEI
+288 APKLFTRAEI
-298 ANMDDATFAKYE
+298 ANMDDRTFAKYE
-310 KEIDRQV
+310 KEIDRQY

>member
-1 MTTENNN
+1 MTTENTNT
-8 VNNIE
+8 NITE
-13 ATGVNPTV
+13 ATSVNTTV
-21 DSGATEQVKP
+21 DSGATGQIDT
-31 TQENTTVEGV
+31 TQENTTVDGV
-41 TEKVQENPV
+41 TEKVQENLV
-50 EGPTSP
+50 EGPTTL
-56 VDNQGNINTQV
+56 VDNQGDINTQV
-67 DNKNATTDQPDAS
+67 DNKNATTDQPDTS
-80 NKTSDEVDDLKRK
+80 NEMNDLKRQ

-150 RPDKIEASAKEL
+150 RPDRIEASAKEL

-179 LDTIVENKR
+179 LDGIVEAKR

-207 EQVLNASPAI
+207 EQVLNASPAM
-217 ANAMNAYL
+217 ASAMNAYL
-225 GANQGYNPIE
+225 GANQGHNPIE
-235 LMDNFMELATPM
+235 LMDGFMELATPM

-275 NSTIVNNSGYTAE
+275 NNTIVNNTGYTAE
-288 TPKIFTRTEI
+288 APKLFTRAEI

-310 KEIDRQV
+310 KEIDRQA